1 VRLGAPLIRNKY
13 FRDGAPRR
21 TLCALL
27 RRLPPE
33 NRLAL
38 SLADEIGFRNP
49 ANTTKIQN
57 PIPAKIASIAFSKR
71 SRHRQDGRGTHALFR

>member
-1 VRLGAPLIRNKY
+1 MMEPFFFY
-13 FRDGAPRR
+13 R
-21 TLCALL
+21 TCDKK
-27 RRLPPE
+27 
-33 NRLAL
+33 NRLAI

-57 PIPAKIASIAFSKR
+57 PIPAKIAPIAFSKR